1 MFKLNLRSMCLI
13 LCMFFLTLAVALIY
27 ADAPTAQPAGPWWAT
42 LITALVPTLVIY
54 LTSQIR
60 SHLKDGTIK
69 EIAMIAAQ
77 GKKYAPVAEEVLAAL
92 EAKYPALKADVTKV
106 ETLARTSLGQAAI
119 NAGKEIVKDVAAPV
133 PSNPPAA

>member
-1 MFKLNLRSMCLI
+1 MFSRISFLFVMILIVLCVSM
-13 LCMFFLTLAVALIY
+13 AVADTGTT
-27 ADAPTAQPAGPWWAT
+27 AAPTGPWWAA

-77 GKKYAPVAEEVLAAL
+77 GKKYAPVAEEVLAAI

-106 ETLARTSLGQAAI
+106 ETVIKSPAGQIAASAVKEVA
-119 NAGKEIVKDVAAPV
+119 AGLAAPV
-133 PSNPPAA
+133 PPNPPAA

>member
-27 ADAPTAQPAGPWWAT
+27 ADTGTAAATPWWAELLT
-42 LITALVPTLVIY
+42 AAVPALVIFITKE
-54 LTSQIR
+54 IR
-60 SHLKDGTIK
+60 SHVKDQTI
-69 EIAMIAAQ
+69 ERLATYASTA
-77 GKKYAPVAEEVLAAL
+77 KKYEPVAADVLAAI

-119 NAGKEIVKDVAAPV
+119 NAGKEIVENVAVPV
-133 PSNPPAA
+133 PPNPPAA